1 MDQKYNQQIS
11 DGFTL
16 NKYNVDEEN
25 INDEF
30 ERIVKMKEKQREMK
44 KGLKDKYKDKN
55 EGEVKTKS
63 IRSKSQ
69 IPKFKNKS
77 KSESNSF
84 QLISPQTNLLSA
96 WNILKP

>member
-30 ERIVKMKEKQREMK
+30 ERIVKMKEKEREMK